1 MEEIYGYCRVSTPQQ
16 NIERQRRNILE
27 KFPSAHIVEEYYTG
41 TKTLGRGK
49 WNKLYALVAQEVEAG
64 KKVTDLFDSAS
75 RMSRNADEG
84 YELYEHLFYMG
95 VKLVFLKEPHINTD
109 VYRNATK
116 IQVEMTGTN
125 ADILLKA
132 VNEYLLA
139 VAKEQ
144 IRLVFEQAEKEV
156 KDLHQRTSEG
166 MKTAKL
172 NGKQIGRVKGRK
184 YETQKSIAAKKII
197 MKNSIAFGGSNTDLE
212 VMKIADISRNA
223 YYKYKKEL
231 MKEIYEPIEGDFT
244 ESEDL

>member
-41 TKTLGRGK
+41 TKTLGRSK
-49 WNKLYALVAQEVEAG
+49 WNKLYALVCQEVEAG
-64 KKVTDLFDSAS
+64 KKVILVFDSAS

-144 IRLVFEQAEKEV
+144 IATVYKGNIIKNLIMDCQSYTKYRPNETTGGIFVSWRRKE
-156 KDLHQRTSEG
+156 
-166 MKTAKL
+166 
-172 NGKQIGRVKGRK
+172 
-184 YETQKSIAAKKII
+184 
-197 MKNSIAFGGSNTDLE
+197 
-212 VMKIADISRNA
+212 
-223 YYKYKKEL
+223 EL
-231 MKEIYEPIEGDFT
+231 PTGA
-244 ESEDL
+244 

>member
-1 MEEIYGYCRVSTPQQ
+1 
-16 NIERQRRNILE
+16 
-27 KFPSAHIVEEYYTG
+27 
-41 TKTLGRGK
+41 
-49 WNKLYALVAQEVEAG
+49 
-64 KKVTDLFDSAS
+64 
-75 RMSRNADEG
+75 
-84 YELYEHLFYMG
+84 
-95 VKLVFLKEPHINTD
+95 
-109 VYRNATK
+109 
-116 IQVEMTGTN
+116 MTGTN

-184 YETQKSIAAKKII
+184 YETKKSIAAKKII

>member
-1 MEEIYGYCRVSTPQQ
+1 
-16 NIERQRRNILE
+16 
-27 KFPSAHIVEEYYTG
+27 
-41 TKTLGRGK
+41 
-49 WNKLYALVAQEVEAG
+49 
-64 KKVTDLFDSAS
+64 
-75 RMSRNADEG
+75 MSRNADEG
-84 YELYEHLFYMG
+84 YDLYEHLFRIG
-95 VKLVFLKEPHINTD
+95 VNLVFLKEPHINTD

-144 IRLVFEQAEKEV
+144 IQLVFEQAEKEV

-172 NGKQIGRVKGRK
+172 NGKQIGRIKGRK
-184 YETQKSIAAKKII
+184 YETKKSIAAKKII
-197 MKNSIAFGGSNTDLE
+197 MKNSIAFGGSNTDIE
-212 VMKIADISRNA
+212 VMRIAGISRNA

-231 MKEIYEPIEGDFT
+231 IKEIYKPIAKEW
-244 ESEDL
+244 

>member
-1 MEEIYGYCRVSTPQQ
+1 MER
-16 NIERQRRNILE
+16 
-27 KFPSAHIVEEYYTG
+27 FPNAHIVEEVYTG
-41 TKTLGRGK
+41 TKTQGRRE
-49 WNKLYALVAQEVEAG
+49 WNKLYTLICHEVEIG
-64 KKVTDLFDSAS
+64 KKVTLVFDSAS

-95 VKLVFLKEPHINTD
+95 VRLVFLKEPHINTD

-132 VNEYLLA
+132 INEYLLA

-144 IRLVFEQAEKEV
+144 ICLVFEQAEKEV

-172 NGKQIGRVKGRK
+172 NGKKIGRIKGRK
-184 YETQKSIAAKKII
+184 YETKKSIAAKKII
-197 MKNSIAFGGSNTDLE
+197 MKNSIAFGGSNNDLE
-212 VMKIADISRNA
+212 VIKIAGISRNS

-231 MKEIYEPIEGDFT
+231 VKEIYESITKEY
-244 ESEDL
+244 E